1 VYLNIGFQNY
11 IETLV
16 GKDQWDNLT
25 LPSKRSMMDEFD
37 QTVKRIFNE
46 KSDDILTVDL
56 FGVEDDR
63 ANGINDNTIELKK

>member
-46 KSDDILTVDL
+46 KSDDVLTVDL

>member
-1 VYLNIGFQNY
+1 MYLNIGFQNY

>member
-1 VYLNIGFQNY
+1 MYLNIGFQNY

-46 KSDDILTVDL
+46 KSDDVLTVDL